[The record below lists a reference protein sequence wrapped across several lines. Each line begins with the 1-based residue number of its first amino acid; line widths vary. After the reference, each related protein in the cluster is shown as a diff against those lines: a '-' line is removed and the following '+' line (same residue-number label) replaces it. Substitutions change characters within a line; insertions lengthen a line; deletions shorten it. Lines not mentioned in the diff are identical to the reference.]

1 MKKKGRICGTIGLI
15 LSLALA
21 GGTVVYGTMFAENAV
36 GKAEKPIGSATGN
49 VFDGWINKSGFD
61 ETKTLVT
68 ESGGIFDGSKKDGKY
83 KSYSLSFTQTSTITT
98 TGEGAQT
105 VNSLTEGVIYTDS
118 DYTYLKLT
126 DRYFEGRTTTI
137 SAEEY
142 VLSKSDGVWYAR
154 TNTSAATE
162 NVDDTPLLD
171 KAKWERVTDAASS
184 AANLLQM
191 SFVFG
196 QMTEV
201 FGSVNSDNPVYLGL
215 TGEYH
220 FKDTSVTADYL
231 KGDCRFTVGL
241 CPTIRHTLSL
251 SETDET
257 KSYGTI
263 TTALQYS
270 NLNNTKVDLPDSVK
284 EAMKK

>member
-21 GGTVVYGTMFAENAV
+21 GGTVVYGTMFAGNAV

-105 VNSLTEGVIYTDS
+105 VNNLTEGVIYTDA
-118 DYTYLKLT
+118 DYTYLKLSG
-126 DRYFEGRTTTI
+126 RYFEGRTTTI
-137 SAEEY
+137 EAGEY

-162 NVDDTPLLD
+162 NVNDTPLLD
-171 KAKWERVTDAASS
+171 KAKWEQMTETSADQYILASS
-184 AANLLQM
+184 IF
-191 SFVFG
+191 SY
-196 QMTEV
+196 MTEV

>member
-21 GGTVVYGTMFAENAV
+21 SGTVVYGTMFAGNAV

-98 TGEGAQT
+98 TGEGART
-105 VNSLTEGVIYTDS
+105 VNNLTEGVIYTDA

-126 DRYFEGRTTTI
+126 GRYFEGRTTTI
-137 SAEEY
+137 SAGEY

-154 TNTSAATE
+154 TNVSAATE
-162 NVDDTPLLD
+162 NVNDTPLLD
-171 KAKWERVTDAASS
+171 KAKWEQMTETSADQYILASS
-184 AANLLQM
+184 IF
-191 SFVFG
+191 SY
-196 QMTEV
+196 MTEV

>member
-21 GGTVVYGTMFAENAV
+21 GGTVVYGTMFAKNTV

-61 ETKTLVT
+61 ETKTLMT

-83 KSYSLSFTQTSTITT
+83 KSYSLSFTQTSTMTV
-98 TGEGAQT
+98 TGDGAQT
-105 VNSLTEGVIYTDS
+105 VNTLTEGVIYTDA
-118 DYTYLKLT
+118 DYTYLKLSFKN
-126 DRYFEGRTTTI
+126 FEGRTTTI
-137 SAEEY
+137 SAGEY
-142 VLSKSDGVWYAR
+142 VLSKSDGAWFAR
-154 TNTSAATE
+154 TNVSSATE

-171 KAKWERVTDAASS
+171 VAKWEQMTETSSDQAYILLASS
-184 AANLLQM
+184 M
-191 SFVFG
+191 FG
-196 QMTEV
+196 RMTEV

-220 FKDTSVTADYL
+220 FEDTSVTAE
-231 KGDCRFTVGL
+231 GQTGECRFTVGL
-241 CPTIRHTLSL
+241 CPTVRYCMEI
-251 SETDET
+251 SETEET
-257 KSYGTI
+257 KTYGTMSI
-263 TTALQYS
+263 DLHYS

>member
-21 GGTVVYGTMFAENAV
+21 GGTVVYGTMFAGNAV

-68 ESGGIFDGSKKDGKY
+68 ESGGIVDGSKKDGKY

-105 VNSLTEGVIYTDS
+105 VNNLTEGVIYTDA

-126 DRYFEGRTTTI
+126 GRYFEGRTTTI
-137 SAEEY
+137 SAGEY

-154 TNTSAATE
+154 TNVSAATE
-162 NVDDTPLLD
+162 NVNDTPLLD
-171 KAKWERVTDAASS
+171 KAKWEQMTETSADQYILASS
-184 AANLLQM
+184 IF
-191 SFVFG
+191 SY
-196 QMTEV
+196 MTEV

>member
-105 VNSLTEGVIYTDS
+105 VNSLTKGVIYTDS

-142 VLSKSDGVWYAR
+142 EIGRAHV
-154 TNTSAATE
+154 
-162 NVDDTPLLD
+162 
-171 KAKWERVTDAASS
+171 
-184 AANLLQM
+184 
-191 SFVFG
+191 
-196 QMTEV
+196 
-201 FGSVNSDNPVYLGL
+201 
-215 TGEYH
+215 
-220 FKDTSVTADYL
+220 
-231 KGDCRFTVGL
+231 
-241 CPTIRHTLSL
+241 
-251 SETDET
+251 
-257 KSYGTI
+257 
-263 TTALQYS
+263 
-270 NLNNTKVDLPDSVK
+270 
-284 EAMKK
+284 

>member
-21 GGTVVYGTMFAENAV
+21 GGTVVYGTMFAGNAV

-105 VNSLTEGVIYTDS
+105 VNNLTEGVIYTDA

-126 DRYFEGRTTTI
+126 GRYFEGRTTTI
-137 SAEEY
+137 SAGEY

-154 TNTSAATE
+154 TNVSAATE
-162 NVDDTPLLD
+162 NVNDTPLLD
-171 KAKWERVTDAASS
+171 KAKWEQMTETSADQYILASS
-184 AANLLQM
+184 IF
-191 SFVFG
+191 SY
-196 QMTEV
+196 MTEV